1 MYAGTTTEIAIFP
14 GVDSVGSGAG
24 DVTVA
29 GVVKVSSEGNGLRGG
44 TCRYCSSRSDYCYD
58 QDYAES
64 TARMERKARD
74 RKTRSR
80 IGHEGNVRDMLRVAA
95 VRRFGDVDSFS
106 ISFDSRHVTIAVG
119 APASIR
125 QPLVGLTSA
134 IPRSRRTLTIKSWNT
149 SHALIFSI
157 NLYSHHYYI

>member
-1 MYAGTTTEIAIFP
+1 MILFSSLYAGTTTEIAIFP
-14 GVDSVGSGAG
+14 GADSVGSGAG

-80 IGHEGNVRDMLRVAA
+80 IGHDGNVRDMLRVAA

-106 ISFDSRHVTIAVG
+106 ISFDSRHVTISVG
-119 APASIR
+119 APSDNAN
-125 QPLVGLTSA
+125 
-134 IPRSRRTLTIKSWNT
+134 SRRFNLSHAPQSCRALNIKS
-149 SHALIFSI
+149 
-157 NLYSHHYYI
+157 